1 MRRFLFSAVIAS
13 VTAAMPAWALGG
25 DREIAQA
32 IMTKLQEHKS
42 QGSLKG
48 FDIDL
53 KVERG
58 IVYLEGKVKS
68 QAQRAL
74 VAYAAGSAPGVSDL
88 VNNLAVEA
96 DDVEQAY
103 ATASPGKSTQ
113 GVIPVSGAQPQPSAA
128 DVAITD
134 SIIAKLQREKQSGT
148 LRGFELDVSTVSGD
162 VWLRGKVANVSQKD
176 HVLNI
181 VRRVRGVRKVVDDV
195 SVTGA
200 RSDSKI
206 RPVSTEIP
214 TPIPDSPK
222 TQTSS
227 MPVMGGGPMPRAFA
241 PSGLASYQGDCVTD
255 GGVVGGGAV
264 GGAAVGGGAVGG
276 PVPMQGAGMSYGAGA
291 PRYDQP
297 NMPSYAWP
305 SYAAYPNYA
314 AVTYPKQYSP
324 SAWPYIGPFYPYPQ
338 VPLGWRKV
346 ALEWDDGLWYLNFT
360 SKR

>member
-13 VTAAMPAWALGG
+13 VTAALPAWAVGG

-32 IMTKLQEHKS
+32 IMAKLQEHKAD
-42 QGSLKG
+42 GSLKG

-53 KVERG
+53 KVDQG
-58 IVYLEGKVKS
+58 VVYLNGSVKS

-74 VAYAAGSAPGVSDL
+74 VAYAASTAEGVNDL
-88 VNNLAVEA
+88 VNNLAVEGA
-96 DDVEQAY
+96 GVQQA
-103 ATASPGKSTQ
+103 ATSTVVGQ
-113 GVIPVSGAQPQPSAA
+113 KANVVIPASSTEANSQPSTA
-128 DVAITD
+128 DIAITD
-134 SIIAKLQREKQSGT
+134 AIIARLQSEKQSGA

-162 VWLRGKVANVSQKD
+162 VWLRGKVSNNTQKE

-181 VRRVRGVRKVVDDV
+181 VRRVRGVKKVVDDIA
-195 SVTGA
+195 VTNS

-206 RPVSTEIP
+206 RPVSTGVPSPIENAP
-214 TPIPDSPK
+214 TSG
-222 TQTSS
+222 SS
-227 MPVMGGGPMPRAFA
+227 MPIVGGGAMPRAFA
-241 PSGLASYQGDCVTD
+241 PSGLAAYTQD
-255 GGVVGGGAV
+255 GGVVEGSAGG
-264 GGAAVGGGAVGG
+264 GG

-297 NMPSYAWP
+297 YMPSYAWP

-346 ALEWDDGLWYLNFT
+346 SLEWDDGLWYLDFT